1 MENSPKGSYLSP
13 EQRGEQAERTV
24 SDAELI
30 KEGAKYDKRGIL
42 TLTEKQIE
50 FAKMQ
55 MEKVRGV
62 ETREDE
68 RIKENITKLL
78 ERDGIVLNKV
88 ITTEID
94 DQEYPERF
102 RLGQILRGQN
112 SSFFILDRSVEAYG
126 RRFGRV
132 GRVSYNPYLCM
143 YDNGDGIKEVFGFD
157 QLGSGDGGAQITRR
171 DGLDKMFSEDKSSKN
186 PNSEKLMK
194 LILTEGKLAASRYP
208 VMRLDEII
216 EEGSEQTK
224 LKVSFIPDH
233 GTRTEDVRSII
244 VTTENAK
251 DGEKLSIPISPD
263 QLNYYV

>member
-13 EQRGEQAERTV
+13 EQRGQQAERTV

-30 KEGAKYDKRGIL
+30 KEGAKYNRRGIL

-50 FAKMQ
+50 FARMQ
-55 MEKVRGV
+55 MEKTRSV

-68 RIKENITKLL
+68 RIKENIKKLL
-78 ERDGIVLNKV
+78 ERDGIVLNKM
-88 ITTEID
+88 ITTKIE

-126 RRFGRV
+126 PRFDHM

-143 YDNGDGIKEVFGFD
+143 YNNGDGIKEVFGFD
-157 QLGSGDGGAQITRR
+157 QIGSGDRGAQITRR
-171 DGLDKMFSEDKSSKN
+171 DGLDEMFSKDESSEN

-194 LILTEGKLAASRYP
+194 PILTEGKLAASNYP
-208 VMRLDEII
+208 EMRLDEII
-216 EEGSEQTK
+216 EEGPEQTK

-233 GTRTEDVRSII
+233 GTRTEDVRSVI

-251 DGEKLSIPISPD
+251 DGERLSTLISPD
-263 QLNYYV
+263 QLNYYL